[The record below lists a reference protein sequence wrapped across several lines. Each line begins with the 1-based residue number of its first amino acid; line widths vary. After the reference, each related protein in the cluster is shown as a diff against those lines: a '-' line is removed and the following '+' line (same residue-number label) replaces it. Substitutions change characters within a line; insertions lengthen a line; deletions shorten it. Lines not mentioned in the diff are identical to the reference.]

1 MATVI
6 APIVSA
12 GTNPSTNAPRAENT
26 AARTAISS
34 TPADRG
40 DREVTPPDGG
50 LAIDP
55 VCRMPVDPNRAA
67 GRLVYENTTYFSSTL
82 TCAGA
87 FARGPE
93 RFIG

>member
-26 AARTAISS
+26 AARTAIFEHTRRS
-34 TPADRG
+34 R

-50 LAIDP
+50 LAMDP

-67 GRLVYENTTYFSSTL
+67 GRLVYENTTYFFCTL